1 MTDSREFGELDAY
14 LAELPEPIAPPE
26 RLKGEVLASIKNTP
40 QITPERDADVVPIE
54 QRRTQRTARK
64 LMAAAAAVLLV
75 VGVGTVW
82 VGTRGSD
89 EQVSPDQNISA
100 GEPMRGAAATDKM
113 HEIMAAPD
121 VRSVTLQADASQL
134 DIVVS
139 SEMNSAGAMVNGA
152 PELARGMGAQ
162 VWAIDAQGNAR
173 SAGVIGQ
180 EAHNDVWMPLPAD
193 TMSVRVTEEPMAGN
207 QRPEGILLAE
217 GTL

>member
-1 MTDSREFGELDAY
+1 MTDSREFGELDAH
-14 LAELPEPIAPPE
+14 LADLAEPIAPPE

-40 QITPERDADVVPIE
+40 QLTPEKDADAVPIE
-54 QRRTQRTARK
+54 RRRTQRTARK

-75 VGVGTVW
+75 VGAGTVW

-89 EQVSPDQNISA
+89 EQTAPNQTISA
-100 GEPMRGAAATDKM
+100 GEPMQGAAATDKM

-121 VRSVTLQADASQL
+121 VRSVTLQADDSQL

-139 SEMNSAGAMVNGA
+139 SDMNSGGAMVNGA

-162 VWAIDAQGNAR
+162 VWAIDAHGNAR

-193 TMSVRVTEEPMAGN
+193 TMSVRVTEEPMAGSP
-207 QRPEGILLAE
+207 RPEGTVLAE
-217 GTL
+217 GAL